1 MIALGVLR
9 IEGDKKNCEIG
20 MVNKQDKKVEV
31 CMYQYTVGGLPKMI
45 LTKSFVWE
53 MKFTVLNLP
62 YYI

>member
-31 CMYQYTVGGLPKMI
+31 CMYQYIVGGLPKMI
-45 LTKSFVWE
+45 LTKSFCLRNEIYNAV
-53 MKFTVLNLP
+53 P